1 MGDFRMPSNLVSTAL
16 RCVAGS
22 YDSYGRR
29 PSKGSEHVQKVLVGE
44 TEITTI
50 QSYKGDVALLRAVRV
65 VVFDFKVP
73 KEVITLDHS
82 MDGKATVEGDTAR
95 MAKAVPK
102 QIGAIMT
109 TMLWIPP
116 AAEEKRKIE

>member
-1 MGDFRMPSNLVSTAL
+1 MSRIW
-16 RCVAGS
+16 
-22 YDSYGRR
+22 
-29 PSKGSEHVQKVLVGE
+29 GSEHVQKVLVGE

-82 MDGKATVEGDTAR
+82 PAAHFLSHDPIAR
-95 MAKAVPK
+95 MKHDEGRDESPALVVAADVQAEFSKTLTSELGK
-102 QIGAIMT
+102 TSI
-109 TMLWIPP
+109 P
-116 AAEEKRKIE
+116 AASALGSDAAPPVNAL